1 MKYIAIFS
9 VPDDAEPDQYTRPKA
24 TFKFPHDYYKVIE
37 ADLKPLPKRCPEAW
51 EDPRVEGWN
60 ALLDSL
66 EA

>member
-1 MKYIAIFS
+1 MKYIAIFD
-9 VPDDAEPDQYTRPKA
+9 VPDEAKPDQYSRPKA
-24 TFKFPHDYYKVIE
+24 TFLFSFGYYKVVE

-60 ALLDSL
+60 ALLDLL